1 MFTHRQKPEYVEELS
16 LFWTPAWNAK
26 SLCGDGYT
34 GSSLS
39 NIASISQREKAA
51 ERTVHQAKTMAAAKR
66 DVRG

>member
-1 MFTHRQKPEYVEELS
+1 MFTHRQKPEYVEELISIWRPRWDAVS
-16 LFWTPAWNAK
+16 L
-26 SLCGDGYT
+26 LGEGYS

-39 NIASISQREKAA
+39 NIASISQREKAS